1 MKKGLTALF
10 LSLTMALTFMLCAC
24 GSPRTSDVKDF
35 LYEAKDGEIT
45 ITGYTGKDLEVV
57 IPDTIDNRPVK
68 YIGNNAFEGYDMTS
82 VYVPEGVEMIH
93 KYAFEDCNMLENI
106 FLPTTL
112 KCFYYENNSGEK
124 RASSSED
131 ALCTT
136 KWYKEQPDGC
146 LYCGTVLMGY
156 KGDSDNLVGTLEV
169 KDGTVS
175 IFACAF
181 GSSMNKTYY
190 VDKVILPNSVK
201 YIYDLAFSGFNKVE
215 SMDVP
220 DGVIVGTNILGV
232 DTSTK
237 IKGDAYQIIDGIK
250 FKYGEGGITRVE

>member
-10 LSLTMALTFMLCAC
+10 LFLVMTFMLCAC
-24 GSPRTSDVKDF
+24 GSPKASDINDF

-57 IPDTIDNRPVK
+57 IPDVIDNRPVK
-68 YIGNNAFEGYDMTS
+68 YIGEYAFKEYDMTS

-93 KYAFEDCNMLENI
+93 EYAFDDCNMLENI
-106 FLPTTL
+106 ILPSSL
-112 KCFYYENNSGEK
+112 KCFYHNDGSEK
-124 RASSSED
+124 KPISAAT

-146 LYCGTVLMGY
+146 LYDGSVLMGY
-156 KGDSDNLVGTLEV
+156 KGDTDNLVGTLEV

-175 IFACAF
+175 IFAYAF
-181 GSSMNKTYY
+181 GNQGKNYY

-201 YIYDLAFSGFNKVE
+201 YIYDLAFSDFQRVE

-220 DGVIVGTNILGV
+220 DGVTVGWHILGV
-232 DTSTK
+232 DTDTK
-237 IKGDAYQIIDGIK
+237 INGSYYEIIDGV
-250 FKYGEGGITRVE
+250 KYKHDEGGLSRVE